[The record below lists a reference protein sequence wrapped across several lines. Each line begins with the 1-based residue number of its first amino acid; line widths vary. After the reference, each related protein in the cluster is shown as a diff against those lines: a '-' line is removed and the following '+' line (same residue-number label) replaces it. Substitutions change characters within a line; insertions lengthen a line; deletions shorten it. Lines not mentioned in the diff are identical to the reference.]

1 MDFRPLK
8 ATFEKLFM
16 PPILEKRLNHYAI
29 RTKIQ
34 IFKNH
39 LARDILFLR
48 RGTLY
53 PAELLARI
61 SNEIV
66 NSEN

>member
-1 MDFRPLK
+1 MERSAFQDFDDL
-8 ATFEKLFM
+8 
-16 PPILEKRLNHYAI
+16 II
-29 RTKIQ
+29 
-34 IFKNH
+34 
-39 LARDILFLR
+39 R

-66 NSEN
+66 NSED